1 MLSPLSQSRSGS
13 RGLTEKDLPMIKHEC
28 ISAYGYSWWK
38 SVGLDELFEMLP
50 QLLLER
56 SKRESLRI
64 CTLKYY
70 GVKNP
75 K

>member
-1 MLSPLSQSRSGS
+1 MFSPLSHLNNSRE
-13 RGLTEKDLPMIKHEC
+13 LTEKDVPMIKHEC
-28 ISAYGYSWWK
+28 IKAYGYLWWK
-38 SVGLDELFEMLP
+38 SIELKD
-50 QLLLER
+50 LLEALPFLLEE
-56 SKRESLRI
+56 KNKCENLRI

>member
-1 MLSPLSQSRSGS
+1 MLSPLSHRSDNSRS
-13 RGLTEKDLPMIKHEC
+13 LTEKDLPLIKHEC
-28 ISAYGYSWWK
+28 IAAYGYDWWL

-50 QLLLER
+50 FLLEER
-56 SKRESLRI
+56 GKRESLRL